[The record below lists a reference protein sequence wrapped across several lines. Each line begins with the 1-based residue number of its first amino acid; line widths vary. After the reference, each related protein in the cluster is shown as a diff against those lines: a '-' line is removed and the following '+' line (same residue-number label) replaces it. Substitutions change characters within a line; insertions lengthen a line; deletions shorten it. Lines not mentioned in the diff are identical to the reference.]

1 MGNKRRRK
9 DKKRKQGDDSDSAAI
24 CTGDTKD
31 TTFNN
36 ISVDSETNDNTC
48 NISPPIWTAEFV
60 ENIQK
65 HVPTSNDVALPSIND
80 IGLQIVRGTLEKISS
95 KRYKKARKNN
105 KSTSSIKATPIQLR
119 LWPALLNSFQST
131 TSQMNVVGIS
141 PTGSGKTQSYSIPII
156 TKCVHTLLQSTKQQ
170 LKQNKSTNVHG
181 LVLVPTRELAI
192 QVAMEL
198 HLAAKV
204 ANKYMS
210 KCCTKS
216 SLNVDSLSIYGGAD
230 IDAQIN
236 TLLGKDSSDQT
247 SSSLVV
253 AATAGRLLDI
263 LKQTEKNVAEV
274 AFSNLQAIVY
284 DEADR
289 IAINVDMA
297 NQVDEILSIL
307 KSVRTKNS
315 TDIVSCL
322 VSATLPDKA
331 KDVCE
336 RWVAKP
342 RVIIKVNSVKVG
354 DKKQVT
360 EQQLDTETTK
370 TSGDNGEDA
379 ADSNKP
385 KIPQAEEEQDKK
397 KQNIPSSLDLS
408 SIPSNIVQTLHVC
421 SAHKKP
427 KKLILTLQRIYMKK
441 DEKSR
446 GERFS
451 ANNRLTIVFFG
462 QIKTVKYMSKLLIKE
477 GLRCVELYGSLQ
489 QADREK
495 RLLEFKA
502 GEILFNK
509 YVLYE
514 NECCDTKNI
523 SHIFHLIQSIRRQN
537 AHTTRYRYSCTRYS
551 HFKRQLCC

>member
-9 DKKRKQGDDSDSAAI
+9 DKKRKRDDSDSAAI
-24 CTGDTKD
+24 CSGGDTKD
-31 TTFNN
+31 TTTHN
-36 ISVDSETNDNTC
+36 ISVDIETDDNTII
-48 NISPPIWTAEFV
+48 ISPPIWTAEFV

-65 HVPTSNDVALPSIND
+65 SIPTNDDDILPSVND
-80 IGLQIVRGTLEKISS
+80 IGLQIVRGTLEKIST

-105 KSTSSIKATPIQLR
+105 KSNETSSSVNATPIQLR
-119 LWPALLNSFQST
+119 LWPALLTSFQST
-131 TSQMNVVGIS
+131 TSQMNVVGIA

-156 TKCVHTLLQSTKQQ
+156 SQCIHTLLQSTKQQ
-170 LKQNKSTNVHG
+170 QSEKQQHSTNVHG

-192 QVAMEL
+192 QVAKEL
-198 HLAAKV
+198 HMAAKV

-210 KCCTKS
+210 KCCTKL
-216 SLNVDSLSIYGGAD
+216 SLNVDSLAIYGGAD
-230 IDAQIN
+230 IDTQIS
-236 TLLGKDSSDQT
+236 TLLGKDESSSDQT

-263 LKQTEKNVAEV
+263 LKQTEKNVAEI

-307 KSVRTKNS
+307 KSVRSKNS
-315 TDIVSCL
+315 ADIVSCS

-331 KDVCE
+331 KDICN
-336 RWVAKP
+336 RWVTKT
-342 RVIIKVNSVKVG
+342 RVVIKVNSVKVG
-354 DKKQVT
+354 EKKKQGT
-360 EQQLDTETTK
+360 EQKVGTETTK
-370 TSGDNGEDA
+370 RSEDNSEDGTGSDTDA
-379 ADSNKP
+379 
-385 KIPQAEEEQDKK
+385 KILQSEEQDKK
-397 KQNIPSSLDLS
+397 KRNISSSLDLS

-462 QIKTVKYMSKLLIKE
+462 QIKTVKYMSKLLVKE

-502 GEILFNK
+502 GEILLRMLC
-509 YVLYE
+509 V
-514 NECCDTKNI
+514 C
-523 SHIFHLIQSIRRQN
+523 RM
-537 AHTTRYRYSCTRYS
+537 SC
-551 HFKRQLCC
+551 

>member
-1 MGNKRRRK
+1 MVSYLIDNSLSNPLYIMGNKRRRK
-9 DKKRKQGDDSDSAAI
+9 EKKRKRDDSDTAAI
-24 CTGDTKD
+24 CSGGDTKD
-31 TTFNN
+31 TTASN
-36 ISVDSETNDNTC
+36 ISVDIETDNNT
-48 NISPPIWTAEFV
+48 ITSPPIWTAEFV

-65 HVPTSNDVALPSIND
+65 NIPTNEEIIPSLND

-95 KRYKKARKNN
+95 KKYKKAQKNN
-105 KSTSSIKATPIQLR
+105 KSNETSLSVNATPIQLR
-119 LWPALLNSFQST
+119 LWPALLTSFQS
-131 TSQMNVVGIS
+131 TSQMNVIGIA

-156 TKCVHTLLQSTKQQ
+156 SQCVHTLLQSTKQQ
-170 LKQNKSTNVHG
+170 RSTNVHG

-192 QVAMEL
+192 QVAKEL

-210 KCCTKS
+210 KCCTKL
-216 SLNVDSLSIYGGAD
+216 SLNVDSLAIYGGAD
-230 IDAQIN
+230 IDTQIN
-236 TLLGKDSSDQT
+236 TLLGKDDDSSDQT
-247 SSSLVV
+247 NSLVV

-263 LKQTEKNVAEV
+263 LKQTEKNVAEI

-307 KSVRTKNS
+307 KSVRTKPS
-315 TDIVSCL
+315 ADIVSCL

-331 KDVCE
+331 KEVCE
-336 RWVAKP
+336 RWVP
-342 RVIIKVNSVKVG
+342 RTRIVIKVNSVKVG
-354 DKKQVT
+354 DKKHVT
-360 EQQLDTETTK
+360 EQQLNTETTK
-370 TSGDNGEDA
+370 TSKDHEDVTGS
-379 ADSNKP
+379 DTET
-385 KIPQAEEEQDKK
+385 KIPQAEEQGKK
-397 KQNIPSSLDLS
+397 KRNIPSSLDLS

-446 GERFS
+446 SERFS

-462 QIKTVKYMSKLLIKE
+462 QIKTVKYMSKLLVKE

-502 GEILFNK
+502 GEILYY

-514 NECCDTKNI
+514 KNELLNSI
-523 SHIFHLIQSIRRQN
+523 SYLS
-537 AHTTRYRYSCTRYS
+537 SCT
-551 HFKRQLCC
+551 